1 MKRYSKKYQLLI
13 ILALCYYTSAYS
25 QLVNIESQRIQT
37 DSIRFVINGD
47 LSYSSQK
54 NNNEKF
60 SVFGASFTTQFK
72 TKSLKDIFLFLASAD
87 YSKVNDY
94 DLSNSL
100 LIHYRYNRK
109 LSNFVRLEAFLQYQ
123 NNKLIGIDYRE
134 LMGIGPRIKITRKT
148 NLKLYYGLLYM
159 YENEKTITENSII
172 CYSTSNRMSTYLSG
186 SIKIAKAIGEFN
198 TVTYYQPCINDFNKY
213 RLNNQS
219 SLLFNLTPHVKFTN
233 TLTILYD
240 EYPPIGISKSNMSFT
255 NGIKIS
261 Y

>member
-1 MKRYSKKYQLLI
+1 MKILLNKYNLTV
-13 ILALCYYTSAYS
+13 ILGVLFFNSTYS

-60 SVFGASFTTQFK
+60 SVFGASFTSQLK
-72 TKSLKDIFLFLASAD
+72 TKSLKDIFLLLASAN
-87 YSKVNDY
+87 YSKVNEY

-100 LIHYRYNRK
+100 LIHGRYNRK
-109 LSNFVRLEAFLQYQ
+109 LSKFIRLEAFLQYQ
-123 NNKLIGIDYRE
+123 TNKLLGIDYRE
-134 LMGIGPRIKITRKT
+134 LIGIGPRFKITNKKD
-148 NLKLYYGLLYM
+148 LKLYYGLLYM
-159 YENEKTITENSII
+159 HENEKTINENNLI
-172 CYSTSNRMSTYLSG
+172 CYSNLNRISTYLSG
-186 SIKIAKAIGEFN
+186 SIKLAKDIGEFT
-198 TVTYYQPCINDFNKY
+198 TVTYYQPCINDFNNY

-219 SLLFNLTPHVKFTN
+219 SLTFTLTSHVKFTN
-233 TLTILYD
+233 TLTVLYD
-240 EYPPIGISKSNMSFT
+240 ASPPIGISKSNVSFT

>member
-1 MKRYSKKYQLLI
+1 MKLLNNSNKLLV
-13 ILALCYYTSAYS
+13 ILALLFYYSGYS

-60 SVFGASFTTQFK
+60 SVFGASFTSQIK
-72 TKSLKDIFLFLASAD
+72 TKSLKDIFLLMLSAD

-94 DLSNSL
+94 ELSNSL
-100 LIHYRYNRK
+100 LMHYRYNRK
-109 LSNFVRLEAFLQYQ
+109 LSNCIKLEAFVQYQ
-123 NNKLIGIDYRE
+123 NNKLLGLDYRE
-134 LMGIGPRIKITRKT
+134 LIGIGPRIKITGKR

-159 YENEKTITENSII
+159 YENEKTFNENYII
-172 CYSTSNRMSTYLSG
+172 CNSSLNRISTYLSG
-186 SIKIAKAIGEFN
+186 SVKIAKDIGEFN
-198 TVTYYQPCINDFNKY
+198 TVTYYQPCLNDFNNY

-219 SLLFNLTPHVKFTN
+219 SLIFTLTPHVKLTN

-240 EYPPIGISKSNMSFT
+240 ESPPIGISKSNTSFT